1 MDRIGLFSRGAVARR
16 VPRFVAFAGMLALAA
31 GGLTAVAVQSSSA
44 QTANY
49 AVAPYVDMDNSQE
62 PLLNTAITS
71 DGLKAYTAAFV
82 IGEGCNED
90 WGDSE
95 PVGDDTTVD
104 PEIAQAKADGAS
116 VIISSGG
123 ADGEP
128 LAWTCSNQSE
138 IDQGYQAII
147 NDYGVSW
154 LDFDIE
160 GAAQD
165 NTAALAL
172 QMTAMQYLEANDPG
186 FQFSVTLP
194 VLPSGLTADGLN
206 TIKAAQAAGIKI
218 PLVNVMAMDYGA
230 GTGTEMGQA
239 AISAAE
245 NTLAQ
250 LKTYNS
256 SYTYANIG
264 ITPMIGIND
273 DGSTFTLADAQTVE
287 TWAAQNGVGRLA
299 FWSIDRDQSCPGG
312 NGGSAQS
319 TCSGVSE
326 SQLQY
331 TQTFVPFAGS
341 GSGSPTTTTTAPPA
355 TIGAGNYEVVN
366 ENSNLCEGAASGA
379 TANGTAVE
387 QLTCASPATASQEW
401 QFVSVGSGIYEVLNV
416 NGASAGE
423 SWNVT
428 GGTGATSSG
437 TPIQIWAYGGASNEQ
452 WEAVSLGGGYY
463 KFIAQNSGLCLDTP
477 GDATTVG
484 LQLEQY
490 TCNGTEAQA
499 FRLVQETG
507 TTTTTTAPTTTTTKP
522 TTTTTKPTTT
532 TTTTPKEAPYGGTA
546 AAVPGIVYAANYDTG
561 GQGIAYN
568 VTSTNGTANSYRS
581 DGVDLEASA
590 DTEDNTGSG
599 VDDLGWTAAAQWFR
613 YTVNVATAG
622 TYTLSLRLASLDGA
636 TDGLHID
643 NTAGTNLSGDIN
655 VPDTGA
661 WQTWTTVTAS
671 VTLPAGT
678 QTLVVDQDNAGWNVH
693 FMSFASSGTTTTT
706 TSPSGINTSTWYEV
720 VNENS
725 GLCASAAGGS
735 TANGTA
741 VEQLACTGA
750 TSQLW
755 QFVPVASGEY
765 EVLNENAEAAGESWN
780 ITGGV
785 GATASGDLLQ
795 IWAYGGTGNTNE
807 LFAADSVAG
816 GYYEF
821 VADNSG
827 LCIDTPS
834 ASTASGVQL
843 QQYTC
848 NGTGA
853 QEFKLVVG

>member
-1 MDRIGLFSRGAVARR
+1 MDRIGLFSRGAASRR
-16 VPRFVAFAGMLALAA
+16 VPRLVAFVGTLALAA
-31 GGLTAVAVQSSSA
+31 GGLTALAAQSSSA
-44 QTANY
+44 QTGNY

-95 PVGDDTTVD
+95 PIGDDSTVD

-147 NDYGVSW
+147 NDYGVTW

-165 NTAALAL
+165 DTSALAM

-194 VLPSGLTADGLN
+194 VLPSGLTSDGLN
-206 TIKAAQAAGIKI
+206 TIEAAQAAGIKI
-218 PLVNVMAMDYGA
+218 PLVNIMAMDYGE

-245 NTLAQ
+245 STLAQ

-264 ITPMIGIND
+264 LTPMIGIND

-287 TWAAQNGVGRLA
+287 TWAAQNGLGRLA
-299 FWSIDRDQSCPGG
+299 FWSVDRDQSCPGG

-326 SQLQY
+326 SELQY

-341 GSGSPTTTTTAPPA
+341 GSGSPTTTTTTSPPA
-355 TIGAGNYEVVN
+355 TIGSGDYEVVN
-366 ENSNLCEGAASGA
+366 ENSNLCEGAAGGA

-387 QLTCASPATASQEW
+387 QLTCASPATSSQEW

-428 GGTGATSSG
+428 GGTGATTSG
-437 TPIQIWAYGGASNEQ
+437 TAIQIWSYGGASNEQ

-484 LQLEQY
+484 LQLDQY

-507 TTTTTTAPTTTTTKP
+507 TTTTTTAPTTTTT
-522 TTTTTKPTTT
+522 TKPTTT
-532 TTTTPKEAPYGGTA
+532 TTTTHTEAPYGGTP
-546 AAVPGIVYAANYDTG
+546 AAVPGIVYTANYDTG
-561 GQGIAYN
+561 GQGVAYN
-568 VTSTNGTANSYRS
+568 VTSVNGTGNSYRS
-581 DGVDLEASA
+581 DGVDLETTT
-590 DTEDNTGSG
+590 DTVDNTGG
-599 VDDLGWTAAAQWFR
+599 GAYDLGWTAGTQWFR
-613 YTVNVATAG
+613 YTVNVAAAG
-622 TYTLSLRLASLDGA
+622 TYTVSLRLAA
-636 TDGLHID
+636 PTAVTDGFHID
-643 NTAGTNLSGDIN
+643 NTSGSNLSGDIN
-655 VPDTGA
+655 VPATGG
-661 WQTWTTVTAS
+661 WQDWTTVTAS

-678 QTLVVDQDNAGWNVH
+678 QTLVVDQDNAGWNIH
-693 FMSFASSGTTTTT
+693 FMSLASDASTTTT
-706 TSPSGINTSTWYEV
+706 TSPSGINTSDWYEV

-725 GLCASAAGGS
+725 GLCASAAGGA

-755 QFVPVASGEY
+755 QFVPVATGEY
-765 EVLNENAEAAGESWN
+765 EVLNENAKAESESWN

-785 GATASGDLLQ
+785 GATASGDLIQ

-807 LFAADSVAG
+807 LFAANAVSG
-816 GYYEF
+816 GYYTF

-827 LCIDTPS
+827 LCIDTPG